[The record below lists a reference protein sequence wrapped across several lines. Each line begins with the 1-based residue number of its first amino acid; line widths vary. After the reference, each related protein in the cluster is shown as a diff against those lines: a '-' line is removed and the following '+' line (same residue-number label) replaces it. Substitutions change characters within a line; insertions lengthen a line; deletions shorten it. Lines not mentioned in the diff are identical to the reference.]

1 VTQHTVRLGGNYK
14 LQSSDQQ
21 MVVRALS
28 AGYVQSAYHIS
39 PANTASAACV
49 CCCTCSQS
57 LPCAWR
63 LPSPLQVCCWDDDV
77 LSDTASQKLTHTK
90 PDAQVDIT
98 SRASAASTTTE
109 QAMAQALAIAGR
121 ATTSDQAEEFHLS
134 PRSGFSGLSSLLGV
148 RSPRLTGSTPAQ
160 IRTV

>member
-1 VTQHTVRLGGNYK
+1 M
-14 LQSSDQQ
+14 SDRH
-21 MVVRALS
+21 MVVVFGLS
-28 AGYVQSAYHIS
+28 VQGMCNLLTICPLPTLQEPLVCPAAPAYIFCIA
-39 PANTASAACV
+39 PGIP
-49 CCCTCSQS
+49 
-57 LPCAWR
+57 LP
-63 LPSPLQVCCWDDDV
+63 PLQVCCWDDDV
-77 LSDTASQKLTHTK
+77 LSDTASQKLTNTK